1 MAQFTTGIGQTD
13 DLKKVQDYL
22 YKLNKDLEYMFSH
35 LTPEDN
41 YSEPAYTKYIQDGE
55 KVVQLETSVDGVKMM
70 VKNNETNYNA
80 SLQVLAGLLN
90 LSASTPAGQSS
101 MVLSGD
107 KITLSTG
114 KFIVNSKN
122 LSVDAQGNATFSGA
136 LNAASGTFAGDLQA
150 AGGTFAGTLS
160 AANIVSPQIT
170 GEMTVDCG
178 DYFEVRDLGEL
189 DDYWIMLG
197 TFSISYDTM
206 RHQHVLS
213 STGNLRIT
221 DDGDIV
227 CESIEIG
234 GDDLRDWMDWVESEL
249 GA

>member
-1 MAQFTTGIGQTD
+1 MAQFTTGIGETD
-13 DLKKVQDYL
+13 DLKKVQAYL

-41 YSEPAYTKYIQDGE
+41 YSEPAYTKYLQQGE
-55 KVVQLETSVDGVKMM
+55 KVTQIETSVDGVKMM
-70 VKNNETNYNA
+70 VKDNETNYNA

-90 LSASTPAGQSS
+90 LTASTPAGQSS

-107 KITLSTG
+107 KITLTTG

-122 LSVDAQGNATFSGA
+122 LTVDAQGNATFSGN
-136 LNAASGTFAGDLQA
+136 LNA
-150 AGGTFAGTLS
+150 AGGTFAGTLN
-160 AANIVSPQIT
+160 AAEIVSPEIT
-170 GEMTVDCG
+170 GNMTIDCG

-234 GDDLRDWMDWVESEL
+234 GEDLRDWMDWVESEL